1 MERGMERK
9 KPPRKAVHSAQILPA
24 IIAILVWIAFLPV
37 LNAEFVWDDR
47 INLVD
52 NFNYRGLGFSQIRWM
67 LTTYHDGNYHPLSWL
82 TFGLDY
88 CLWGLNP
95 SGYHLTNLVLHV
107 INTVLVYHL
116 ISALIF
122 ISKPGPSIRSPRA
135 VAIASFAGALFF
147 GIHPLR
153 VETVGWVS
161 VRGDLVCAP
170 FYLATLMSYLRYAA
184 NENSRCAGKW
194 LILSLLFF
202 ALSLMGRAWG
212 ISLPFI
218 LLLLDVYPLK
228 RLDMKGKLPG
238 RVFKEKIPFFILSA
252 IGALLAILAK
262 SAGGKIVPLHSHS
275 VFFRVLQAC
284 YSMAFYQLKTVWP
297 FNLTPVYPLKIL
309 LNPDHPGF
317 LSLTF
322 AAVVITV
329 LLFTWRNRWPWALCA
344 WLSYA
349 FIISPQ
355 LGFVQSGPQ
364 IAADRYS
371 YIACLPFAVLFA
383 AGVELA
389 ASGILSKKIGCTV
402 LAATFAL
409 LAMFGFVTYKQ
420 AHVWQD
426 IPSVWTNVIHR
437 YPDYDEAH
445 YNIGVYY
452 LERGDTDRAADA
464 LDKALSLNPES
475 SEATNQLGVVSMIR
489 GNRKHALA
497 CFNRSIKLNPAY
509 PEAYANR
516 GVLRKGL
523 GDPAGAASDFKT
535 ALAITKKSW
544 RYRERV
550 RNLLV
555 QVESQLKQSSDKGNS
570 DQ

>member
-1 MERGMERK
+1 MERK
-9 KPPRKAVHSAQILPA
+9 KLQRKAVRSAQILPA
-24 IIAILVWIAFLPV
+24 VIAILVWVAFLPV
-37 LNAEFVWDDR
+37 LNAGFVWDDR

-52 NFNYRGLGFSQIRWM
+52 NINYRGLGFSQIRWM
-67 LTTYHDGNYHPLSWL
+67 FTTYHDGNYHPLSWL

-95 SGYHLTNLVLHV
+95 SGYHLTNLFLHV

-116 ISALIF
+116 ISALIS
-122 ISKPGPSIRSPRA
+122 ISKTGQRKRSPRA
-135 VAIASFAGALFF
+135 VALASFAGALFF

-153 VETVGWVS
+153 AETVGWVS

-184 NENSRCAGKW
+184 SENSRRAGKW
-194 LILSLLFF
+194 LIASLLFF

-238 RVFKEKIPFFILSA
+238 KVFKEKIPYFILSA
-252 IGALLAILAK
+252 IGALLAVLAK
-262 SAGGKIVPLHSHS
+262 SAGGKIVPLQSHS

-284 YSMAFYQLKTVWP
+284 YSMAFYPVKTVWP
-297 FNLTPVYPLKIL
+297 FNLSPVYPLKSL

-317 LSLTF
+317 LSFTF
-322 AAVVITV
+322 ATVVITA
-329 LLFTWRNRWPWALCA
+329 LLFTWRKRWPWALCA
-344 WLSYA
+344 WISYA

-383 AGVELA
+383 AGVEMA
-389 ASGILSKKIGCTV
+389 TSGILSKKTGWVV
-402 LAATFAL
+402 LAATFVM
-409 LAMFGFVTYKQ
+409 LAMFGLFSYQQ

-426 IPSVWTNVIHR
+426 IPSVWTHVIHR

-445 YNIGVYY
+445 YNIGLYY

-464 LDKALSLNPES
+464 LDKALRLNPES
-475 SEATNQLGVVSMIR
+475 AEATNQLGVVSMIR
-489 GNRKHALA
+489 GNTEHALN
-497 CFNRSIKLNPAY
+497 CFNRSIELNPAHA
-509 PEAYANR
+509 EAYANR
-516 GVLRKGL
+516 GLLRKRI

-535 ALAITKKSW
+535 ALAVTKKSW

-555 QVESQLKQSSDKGNS
+555 QVEFQLNQSSDKGNS
-570 DQ
+570 DE